1 LIFRFNEHYL
11 LSLNCEGVT
20 LSLHAS
26 PHQSYPNASAPIT
39 KDPWLAVNLSMFYP
53 GLGQIYAGY
62 GVRGLGFFALQ
73 SLCLGIGF
81 WSILSPE
88 GDIISGLIYL
98 LMSLGIYLGN
108 MIDALLLVF
117 NQNPQ
122 FYREKIPRQWKN
134 PWFAVFASRILPGL
148 GHFYNHQ
155 FIIGLIFFTLG
166 IICLRLQAFYAPLLW
181 LGPSLTAIAAYHVY
195 RSFPATKSLQRTLIS
210 MLVGFIFV
218 VGLAL
223 NILPQ
228 WLARSL
234 DTFVIPSPSMVPTL
248 QVGDRIFVQEN
259 PDYQPQRGDIVVF
272 KPAEELQRL
281 DPQPSEFYTKRVI
294 GLPGETINIS
304 QGQVF
309 INGQPL
315 AEDYLAE
322 TPTYDLPSK
331 AIPTEHYFLLGDNR
345 NNSFDSHLWGVL
357 PRKAIVGKAYK
368 IYWPLDRVRS
378 LLNVTR

>member
-166 IICLRLQAFYAPLLW
+166 IVCLRLQVFYTPLLW
-181 LGPSLTAIAAYHVY
+181 LGPSLTAIAACHVY
-195 RSFPATKSLQRTLIS
+195 RSFPAAKSLQRTLIS
-210 MLVGFIFV
+210 ILVGFIFL

-223 NILPQ
+223 NVLPQ

-331 AIPTEHYFLLGDNR
+331 AIPMEHYFLLGDNR

-357 PRKAIVGKAYK
+357 PRQAIVGKAYK

>member
-1 LIFRFNEHYL
+1 M
-11 LSLNCEGVT
+11 LSLNCEGVI

-26 PHQSYPNASAPIT
+26 PHQSPSNASAPIT

-53 GLGQIYAGY
+53 GLGQIYAGNWL
-62 GVRGLGFFALQ
+62 RGLSLFALQ

-88 GDIISGLIYL
+88 GGIISGLIYL
-98 LMSLGIYLGN
+98 LMSLAIYLGN

-134 PWFAVFASRILPGL
+134 PWFAVFVSRILPGL

-155 FIIGLIFFTLG
+155 FIVGLIFFTLG

-181 LGPSLTAIAAYHVY
+181 LGPSLTTIAVYHVY
-195 RSFPATKSLQRTLIS
+195 RSFPDTKSLQRTLIS
-210 MLVGFIFV
+210 ILVGFIFL

-223 NILPQ
+223 NVLPQ

-294 GLPGETINIS
+294 GLPGETININ

-309 INGQPL
+309 INGKLL

-322 TPTYDLPSK
+322 TPTYDLPDK
-331 AIPTEHYFLLGDNR
+331 VIPIEHYFLLGDNR

-357 PRKAIVGKAYK
+357 PRQAIVGKAYK

-378 LLNVTR
+378 LLNVTG

>member
-1 LIFRFNEHYL
+1 M
-11 LSLNCEGVT
+11 LSLNYEGVI

-26 PHQSYPNASAPIT
+26 PHQSPSNASAPIT

-53 GLGQIYAGY
+53 GLGQIYAGDWL
-62 GVRGLGFFALQ
+62 RGLGLFALQ

-98 LMSLGIYLGN
+98 LMSLAIYLGN

-134 PWFAVFASRILPGL
+134 AWFAVFASRILPGL

-155 FIIGLIFFTLG
+155 FIVGLIFFTLG
-166 IICLRLQAFYAPLLW
+166 IVCLRLQAFYAPLLW
-181 LGPSLTAIAAYHVY
+181 LGPGLTAIAAYHVY
-195 RSFPATKSLQRTLIS
+195 RSFPAAKSLQRTLIS
-210 MLVGFIFV
+210 ILVGLIFL

-223 NILPQ
+223 NVLPQ

-248 QVGDRIFVQEN
+248 QVGDRILVQEN

-331 AIPTEHYFLLGDNR
+331 AIPIEHYFLLGDNR

-357 PRKAIVGKAYK
+357 PRQAIVGKAYK